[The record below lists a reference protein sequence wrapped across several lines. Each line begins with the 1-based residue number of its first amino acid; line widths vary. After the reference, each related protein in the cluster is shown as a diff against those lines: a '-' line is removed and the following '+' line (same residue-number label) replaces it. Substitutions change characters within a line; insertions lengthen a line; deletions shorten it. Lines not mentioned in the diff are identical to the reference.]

1 MPKKSNDANSPAV
14 SRDNSGLLVSDDIDY
29 KFEENGLVNWRGMID
44 KKWLVPNRDKT
55 DVTDVSKLKDT
66 ELIILLGGIK
76 ELAQIRG
83 YTDLTYEVNCPSP
96 DYVVATCKITWI
108 PNYETENKPVTFSAI
123 GDASISNTS
132 DFARN
137 YLAATAENR
146 AFVRCVR
153 SFLRIN
159 IVGGDELAGVRT
171 SQPTSTT
178 TSTTEESSSNLS
190 ESDPHFLLE
199 KVMSQKGVSLDKVKK
214 VLVKEGYD
222 GAEEIENL
230 KDIPKPKVFNL
241 ISRIQAIS

>member
-1 MPKKSNDANSPAV
+1 MPKKTVSPSPPAI
-14 SRDNSGLLVSDDIDY
+14 SRDDSGLLVSDDINY
-29 KFEENGLVNWRGMID
+29 KFEDSGLVDWRGMID
-44 KKWLVPNRDKT
+44 KKWLVPNRDRT
-55 DVTDVSKLKDT
+55 NVTDVSKLKDN

-83 YTDLTYEVNCPSP
+83 FTDLTYEVECPSS
-96 DYVVATCKITWI
+96 DYVIATCKINWI

-123 GDASISNTS
+123 GDASMSNTS

-153 SFLRIN
+153 SFLKIN
-159 IVGGDELAGVRT
+159 IVANDELASK
-171 SQPTSTT
+171 SQSPASA
-178 TSTTEESSSNLS
+178 SPPQEESVSNLS

-199 KVMSQKGVSLDKVKK
+199 KVMTQKGVTLEKVKK
-214 VLVKEGYD
+214 VLLKEEYS
-222 GAEEIENL
+222 GADEIKSL